1 MAAVRGTL
9 DARRLIA
16 IVLGLTA
23 AAAAVPAHAGQNDI
37 DLARLGK
44 VTTDAMGTP
53 TGVVGQNLEFRSLV
67 SELGVVLAP
76 QLLTPSDT
84 LGFGGFQFTADLGY
98 TSISNGA
105 SYWRVLQSSTSAT
118 AASHGASMMPT
129 IGVFARKGMWLPL
142 PSFEVGAGVVH
153 LMDSHMY
160 AAQGYAKFGLHEGYH
175 DLPLPSLAVRGA
187 ASRLMGQHELDLTVA
202 SIDVSVSKHFGVGGT
217 WSIDPFG
224 GWDAL
229 IMVPRSQVI
238 DATPG
243 IDPLQMGNQDD
254 TKLNFVFHDQVN
266 IFRQKVFV
274 GAKLQYYVFQ
284 LTLEADVALKGSSV
298 DNVRGTDAMCTLDST
313 TTNCDSTDMAAQ
325 QTTYL
330 MSLGLDF

>member
-1 MAAVRGTL
+1 MLGLALGVAAVAGP
-9 DARRLIA
+9 AR
-16 IVLGLTA
+16 
-23 AAAAVPAHAGQNDI
+23 AGQNDVI
-37 DLARLGK
+37 LARLGK
-44 VTTDAMGTP
+44 VVTDGTGTP
-53 TGVVGQNLEFRSLV
+53 TSVVGQNLEFRSLV
-67 SELGVVLAP
+67 SELGVVMAP

-84 LGFGGFQFTADLGY
+84 LGFGGFQFTADLAY
-98 TSISNGA
+98 TSISNDA
-105 SYWRVLQSSTSAT
+105 SYWRVLQSSASAT
-118 AASHGASMMPT
+118 AASHGSSLMPT
-129 IGVFARKGMWLPL
+129 LGVFARKGIWLPL
-142 PSFEVGAGVVH
+142 PSFEVGAGIVH
-153 LMDSHMY
+153 LLDSHLY

-187 ASRLMGQHELDLTVA
+187 ASRLMGQHDLDLTIA
-202 SIDVSVSKHFGVGGT
+202 SVDVSVSKHFGVGGT

-243 IDPLQMGNQDD
+243 IDPLVPGNEDD
-254 TKLNFVFHDQVN
+254 HNLNFVFRDQVN

-298 DNVRGTDAMCTLDST
+298 DDRQGTDAMCTLDSMT
-313 TTNCDSTDMAAQ
+313 TSCDSKDMAAQ